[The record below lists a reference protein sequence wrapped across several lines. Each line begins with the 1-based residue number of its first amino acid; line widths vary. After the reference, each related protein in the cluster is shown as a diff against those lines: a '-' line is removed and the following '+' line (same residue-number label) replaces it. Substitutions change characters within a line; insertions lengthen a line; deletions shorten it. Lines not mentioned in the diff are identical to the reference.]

1 MLKNFHAGMIKL
13 STHASCK
20 ITKGHKIV
28 ADSEWKLGDTFST
41 EGQVAELFTTY
52 STRVKN

>member
-1 MLKNFHAGMIKL
+1 MKNFHAGMIKL